1 MKPKHRIIN
10 KAVIPIAGQ
19 GTRMGPICKALPK
32 AMLPLVDSRGRLR
45 PMVHHICMEASAAGI
60 DRVALVVSP
69 LSVDLLHR
77 YFTAA
82 SKESATEL
90 PVNID
95 FITQPSPR
103 GLGDALMQVRDFV
116 GSEPFMLLLG
126 DHVYASA
133 DRSRPCGA
141 QLVEAYAE
149 HRGAAMVGMQV
160 VGPEE
165 LPRVGVAR
173 GRLVKDNVYVCGEL
187 IEKPD
192 LATARQRLVSPDLD
206 KDRFLAHGGIY
217 LLTPEIFD
225 CLRELTAAYRSAGEE
240 LQLTDAQAILR
251 RRHPEDYF
259 LLRIAGQCFDAG
271 TPEGYAAACA
281 AILEAPCHA

>member
-1 MKPKHRIIN
+1 MKAKHRIIK
-10 KAVIPIAGQ
+10 KAVIPVAGQ
-19 GTRMGPICKALPK
+19 GTRMGPITKAVPK
-32 AMLPLVDSRGRLR
+32 AMFPLVDSRGRLR
-45 PMVHHICMEASAAGI
+45 PTVHHICMEASAAGI
-60 DRVALVVSP
+60 DRVALIVSP
-69 LSVDLLHR
+69 LTIDLLHR
-77 YFTAA
+77 YFAAA
-82 SKESATEL
+82 SRESAVEL

-103 GLGDALMQVRDFV
+103 GLGDALMLAQNFV
-116 GSEPFMLLLG
+116 GSEAFMLLLG
-126 DHVYASA
+126 DHVYVSD

-141 QLVEAYAE
+141 QVVEAFAE
-149 HRGAAMVGMQV
+149 RRGAAMVGMQV
-160 VGPEE
+160 VGPER
-165 LPRVGVAR
+165 LSTVGVAR

-192 LATARQRLVSPDLD
+192 AATARQRLVSPDLGEE
-206 KDRFLAHGGIY
+206 RFLAHGGIY
-217 LLTPEIFD
+217 LFTPEIFD
-225 CLRELTAAYRSAGEE
+225 CLRELTTAYRPAGEE

-259 LLRIAGQCFDAG
+259 LVRIAGQCFDAG